1 MEDLSALEQLLKSGE
16 FLHHLDMDSKTSDL
30 VFDRRTLKALY
41 EIISRYNIDYID
53 YPISSGKES
62 VVFKAYMS
70 KKPVVVKIF
79 KMSTLKFSN
88 IWRYIEGD
96 YRFADERLSR
106 SSVLYVWARKE
117 YTNLRECQLKRIDA
131 PKPIAVNRNILI
143 MSYLGTTRRA
153 APMIRNID
161 TDFKLLFDQT
171 VKVIRRLYLEAH
183 LVHAD
188 LSEYNILYYRKRPY
202 LLDMGQSVTW
212 KHPSADFFL
221 ERDLKNVFNFFRKK
235 GVDCK
240 YEPLF
245 EELTSVAKT
254 GKD

>member
-1 MEDLSALEQLLKSGE
+1 MDDLSALEQLLKSGE

-41 EIISRYNIDYID
+41 ETISRYNVDYVD

-62 VVFKAYMS
+62 VVFKAYIS
-70 KKPVVVKIF
+70 KKPIAIKIY

-117 YTNLRECQLKRIDA
+117 YTNLKECQLHGIEA
-131 PKPIAVNRNILI
+131 PRPIAVNRNILL
-143 MSYLGTTRRA
+143 MSYLGTARKS
-153 APMIRNID
+153 APMIKNID
-161 TDFKLLFDQT
+161 VDFQLLYKQT
-171 VKVIRRLYLEAH
+171 ESLIKRVYLEAH
-183 LVHAD
+183 LIHAD
-188 LSEYNILYYRKRPY
+188 LSEYNIMYYRKRPY
-202 LLDMGQSVTW
+202 ILDMGQSVTW
-212 KHPSADFFL
+212 KHPSARFFL

-235 GVDCK
+235 GVDCDPDK
-240 YEPLF
+240 FLKD
-245 EELTSVAKT
+245 LTDAAEI